1 MYSSQLQI
9 VITFS
14 FYTQVN
20 PTPEEQ
26 TRKKKNVDDG
36 KAVYVVDTS
45 PELQVIHPDGV
56 WFYRVKNVYFSNLP
70 VCNPRVCE
78 IMHLIVVSCVM

>member
-1 MYSSQLQI
+1 MEGGNFKKLSSPESARVCSGLSAPHSHNIQFTAANR
-9 VITFS
+9 ITFS
-14 FYTQVN
+14 LYTQVN

-45 PELQVIHPDGV
+45 PELRVTHPDGV
-56 WFYRVKNVYFSNLP
+56 WFY
-70 VCNPRVCE
+70 
-78 IMHLIVVSCVM
+78 